1 MDKTTANTHS
11 LPFCLMCASPSVR
24 QKTAGATTT
33 ASTVTAQTLTLTHA
47 HTRRHIAN
55 LSEHTYI
62 MYILIGHT
70 HTHTHKYTRV
80 YNLQR
85 SAVRGSRRSQAR
97 HRGSSTPKN
106 VSLRLRRQS
115 AAVLGQNGLGEV
127 AVVSVVLHQRWLLHC
142 RLAGGDGVLVICMY
156 VCMYVCIWTCACT
169 CACNHVLLL
178 FISFGLV
185 CGRDLWMCVC

>member
-1 MDKTTANTHS
+1 
-11 LPFCLMCASPSVR
+11 
-24 QKTAGATTT
+24 
-33 ASTVTAQTLTLTHA
+33 
-47 HTRRHIAN
+47 
-55 LSEHTYI
+55 

-156 VCMYVCIWTCACT
+156 VCMYVCMYMDMCMYVRMQSCAFAFYIFWFSVWEGFVDVCMLTNYMCMITCVSA
-169 CACNHVLLL
+169 
-178 FISFGLV
+178 SP
-185 CGRDLWMCVC
+185 